1 MDFNELIADFATRH
15 NVDGLAAEDGAA
27 ALDVDGILVNLV
39 AAGDLLA
46 ASAEI
51 GEPPAEGAG
60 TFAELLLEA
69 SLDSEAFF
77 AKSREGKRRNPRLRR
92 RRLHAGV
99 VSRRRR
105 GKTGKAAM
113 LPRDALPGREG
124 RPRTT
129 CNLFPVSVY
138 TGRRNGENSRSEP

>member
-1 MDFNELIADFATRH
+1 MDFNELITDFAVRH

-39 AAGDLLA
+39 GAGDLLA

-69 SLDSEAFF
+69 SLESEAFF
-77 AKSREGKRRNPRLRR
+77 AKSRETGKYVVVRRTYLPSLDSAAFDTLLEGLVNLAETW
-92 RRLHAGV
+92 RRLLDDFRPAA
-99 VSRRRR
+99 
-105 GKTGKAAM
+105 KAA
-113 LPRDALPGREG
+113 AA
-124 RPRTT
+124 
-129 CNLFPVSVY
+129 
-138 TGRRNGENSRSEP
+138 ENAENPAFGAGGFMQV

>member
-1 MDFNELIADFATRH
+1 MDFNELITDFADRH
-15 NVDGLAAEDGAA
+15 NVDGLAAEDGVA

-69 SLDSEAFF
+69 SLESEAFF
-77 AKSREGKRRNPRLRR
+77 AKSRETGKYVVVRRHPLPPLDSASFDTLLEGLVNLAETW
-92 RRLHAGV
+92 RRLLDDFRPAAQAAAQGTADTPAFGAGGFMQV
-99 VSRRRR
+99 
-105 GKTGKAAM
+105 
-113 LPRDALPGREG
+113 
-124 RPRTT
+124 
-129 CNLFPVSVY
+129 
-138 TGRRNGENSRSEP
+138 

>member
-69 SLDSEAFF
+69 SLESEAFF
-77 AKSREGKRRNPRLRR
+77 AKSRETGKYVVVRRTPLAPLDSAAFDTLLEGLVNLAETW
-92 RRLHAGV
+92 RRLLDDFRPAA
-99 VSRRRR
+99 
-105 GKTGKAAM
+105 KAA
-113 LPRDALPGREG
+113 A
-124 RPRTT
+124 T
-129 CNLFPVSVY
+129 
-138 TGRRNGENSRSEP
+138 ENAETPAFGAGGFMQV

>member
-39 AAGDLLA
+39 GTGDLLA
-46 ASAEI
+46 ASAAL

-69 SLDSEAFF
+69 SL
-77 AKSREGKRRNPRLRR
+77 
-92 RRLHAGV
+92 
-99 VSRRRR
+99 
-105 GKTGKAAM
+105 
-113 LPRDALPGREG
+113 
-124 RPRTT
+124 
-129 CNLFPVSVY
+129 
-138 TGRRNGENSRSEP
+138 

>member
-69 SLDSEAFF
+69 SLESDAFF
-77 AKSREGKRRNPRLRR
+77 AKSRETGKYVVVRRHPLPRLDSDAFDSLLESLVNLAETW
-92 RRLHAGV
+92 RRLLDDFRPAA
-99 VSRRRR
+99 
-105 GKTGKAAM
+105 KAAAEANAGTPAFGAGGFM
-113 LPRDALPGREG
+113 Q
-124 RPRTT
+124 
-129 CNLFPVSVY
+129 V
-138 TGRRNGENSRSEP
+138 